1 MKPVESLFHIHS
13 FGYAAEN
20 KELDSMLLEVYPV
33 ETIAYTDGEIAS
45 FKDKVTSDGEDAD
58 GNKYTTEALV
68 GNTIK
73 AVWIPFGSNRVT
85 APDVRRGERLL
96 LWRYGDVD
104 HYYWSTCGLDDVLR
118 RLETVFYA
126 WSNTRDESVKL
137 LDETNTYY
145 FHISTH
151 LKLVTFHTAK
161 NDSEPFAYTI
171 QLNTKEGVLT
181 ISDDIG
187 NYIQLD
193 SGDKRITLENA
204 DGTTHVLDKL
214 LIHSYAKES
223 ITHTTDGDY
232 IVNCKTSVQT
242 ASASSTIKTPI
253 TTIDGKSKTTGAA
266 EWDGAMTNQGHVVGA
281 LHNHITGIPGTPTGP
296 VNT

>member
-20 KELDSMLLEVYPV
+20 KELDSMILEVYPV

-45 FKDKVTSDGEDAD
+45 FKDKVTSEGEDAD

-151 LKLVTFHTAK
+151 LKLVTFQTTK
-161 NDSEPFAYTI
+161 SDGEPFAYTVQI
-171 QLNTKEGVLT
+171 DTKTGVVT
-181 ISDDIG
+181 IADDIG

-193 SGDKRITLENA
+193 SADKRITLENA
-204 DGTTHVLDKL
+204 DESNINVDKL
-214 LIHSYAKES
+214 TIHGFAKES
-223 ITHTTDGDY
+223 ITWNTKHW
-232 IVNCKTSVQT
+232 IVNATDSITEKTKTHTANYTTSATIATTEISFVVAGQSVT
-242 ASASSTIKTPI
+242 LTPASVA
-253 TTIDGKSKTTGAA
+253 
-266 EWDGAMTNQGHVVGA
+266 V
-281 LHNHITGIPGTPTGP
+281 LGTFSLNGS
-296 VNT
+296 